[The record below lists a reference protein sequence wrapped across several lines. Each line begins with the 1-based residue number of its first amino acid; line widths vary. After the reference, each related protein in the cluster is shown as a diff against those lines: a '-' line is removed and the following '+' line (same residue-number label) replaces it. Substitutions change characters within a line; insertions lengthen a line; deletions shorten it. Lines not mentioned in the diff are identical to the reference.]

1 MKVTLERV
9 RHVAR
14 TRFGIRTLRP
24 EQVEALKAVFAGRD
38 TMAVLP
44 TGYGKSLIY
53 QVPAV
58 LSDRPTLVISPLI
71 ALMQD
76 QQRGLQARRI
86 PVVRLDSTLRVAE
99 RRENLARICKGGP
112 LVVLTTPET
121 LESKDARPALLE
133 ARPRLL
139 CVDEAHCI
147 SEWGHDFR
155 PAYLR
160 IDIERKSLEIPQILA
175 LTATATP
182 RVRQD
187 IAERLGMTKPV
198 EIVAPPHRANLRLS
212 AEIVPGGY
220 KITRAGELLR
230 RLRRPGIVYCSTKI
244 AVDEIFG
251 ALVKARIP
259 CARYHGGM
267 TNDQRTRTLREYMKS
282 GRRKVMVAT
291 SAFGMGVDKPDIRY
305 IMHFQVPASMEQY
318 AQEAGRAGR
327 AGRPSHCILLFDPS
341 DLKIQEYLQGKSRP
355 SPAQLT
361 RVGKALAA
369 WAEEGEPV
377 EPKALALSAGVP
389 MTTVRSLCAELE
401 QGGLIRKERGHGY
414 VSTVEPQALRDGV
427 KDLAGRFEIER
438 RQDVRRL
445 RAITE
450 YVDTEDCRSV
460 FIRRWFGEENP
471 PRCGNCDR
479 CEEHGWRRPTSRR
492 RSRRRGPRRGRSRR
506 GRRGRS

>member
-1 MKVTLERV
+1 MKPTLDRV
-9 RHVAR
+9 RQVAR

-24 EQVEALKAVFAGRD
+24 EQVEALRAVFDGRD

-53 QVPAV
+53 QLPAV

-76 QQRGLQARRI
+76 QQRGLQARGV

-99 RRENLARICKGGP
+99 RRENLARISKGGP

-155 PAYLR
+155 PSYLR
-160 IDIERKSLEIPQILA
+160 IDIERKSLEIPQVLA

-187 IAERLGMTKPV
+187 IAARLGMNDLV
-198 EIVAPPHRANLRLS
+198 EIIAPPHRANLRLS

-230 RLRRPGIVYCSTKI
+230 RLRRPGIVYCSTKV
-244 AVDEIFG
+244 AVDEIYG

-259 CARYHGGM
+259 CCTVTARSF
-267 TNDQRTRTLREYMKS
+267 L
-282 GRRKVMVAT
+282 
-291 SAFGMGVDKPDIRY
+291 
-305 IMHFQVPASMEQY
+305 
-318 AQEAGRAGR
+318 
-327 AGRPSHCILLFDPS
+327 
-341 DLKIQEYLQGKSRP
+341 
-355 SPAQLT
+355 
-361 RVGKALAA
+361 
-369 WAEEGEPV
+369 
-377 EPKALALSAGVP
+377 
-389 MTTVRSLCAELE
+389 
-401 QGGLIRKERGHGY
+401 
-414 VSTVEPQALRDGV
+414 
-427 KDLAGRFEIER
+427 
-438 RQDVRRL
+438 
-445 RAITE
+445 
-450 YVDTEDCRSV
+450 
-460 FIRRWFGEENP
+460 NP
-471 PRCGNCDR
+471 PRSSASAAFKFLTQRKRINAF
-479 CEEHGWRRPTSRR
+479 TIKA
-492 RSRRRGPRRGRSRR
+492 
-506 GRRGRS
+506 